1 MWETIESFDVALEF
15 CLFNNFL
22 EGSVEYYRRNS
33 SDLLYNLPIA
43 LSNGLNQVPVNLGDM
58 YNSGLEMALTANL
71 VNTAEFDWN
80 LTLQAST
87 FKNEIT
93 FLPDPFINGSK
104 RWAEG
109 RSRFD
114 FFLLRTAG
122 VDPETGDQ
130 LFYVYEDDDNGE
142 SVPVLDENGN
152 IETTNDWQ
160 ETQQAYT
167 GDSSIPDL
175 LGSVANSFSYKGF
188 NLDFLITYG
197 IGGSVL
203 DNAYAGMMHSGSY
216 GNSLHPD
223 IMNAWREPGDITD
236 VPRMENGNVNLVRTQ
251 SDRFLT
257 DASFW
262 ALKNVNIGYSFGN
275 ETTNALGLDN
285 LRISVTGENLY
296 LKSERDGL
304 DPQYNLAGTPPGD
317 DFSPPRII
325 SLGLNLS
332 F

>member
-1 MWETIESFDVALEF
+1 M
-15 CLFNNFL
+15 
-22 EGSVEYYRRNS
+22 
-33 SDLLYNLPIA
+33 
-43 LSNGLNQVPVNLGDM
+43 
-58 YNSGLEMALTANL
+58 
-71 VNTAEFDWN
+71 
-80 LTLQAST
+80 
-87 FKNEIT
+87 
-93 FLPDPFINGSK
+93 
-104 RWAEG
+104 
-109 RSRFD
+109 
-114 FFLLRTAG
+114 
-122 VDPETGDQ
+122 
-130 LFYVYEDDDNGE
+130 
-142 SVPVLDENGN
+142 
-152 IETTNDWQ
+152 
-160 ETQQAYT
+160 
-167 GDSSIPDL
+167 
-175 LGSVANSFSYKGF
+175 
-188 NLDFLITYG
+188 ITYG

>member
-1 MWETIESFDVALEF
+1 
-15 CLFNNFL
+15 
-22 EGSVEYYRRNS
+22 
-33 SDLLYNLPIA
+33 
-43 LSNGLNQVPVNLGDM
+43 
-58 YNSGLEMALTANL
+58 
-71 VNTAEFDWN
+71 
-80 LTLQAST
+80 
-87 FKNEIT
+87 
-93 FLPDPFINGSK
+93 
-104 RWAEG
+104 
-109 RSRFD
+109 
-114 FFLLRTAG
+114 
-122 VDPETGDQ
+122 
-130 LFYVYEDDDNGE
+130 
-142 SVPVLDENGN
+142 
-152 IETTNDWQ
+152 
-160 ETQQAYT
+160 
-167 GDSSIPDL
+167 
-175 LGSVANSFSYKGF
+175 
-188 NLDFLITYG
+188 
-197 IGGSVL
+197 
-203 DNAYAGMMHSGSY
+203 
-216 GNSLHPD
+216 
-223 IMNAWREPGDITD
+223 MNAWREPGDITD